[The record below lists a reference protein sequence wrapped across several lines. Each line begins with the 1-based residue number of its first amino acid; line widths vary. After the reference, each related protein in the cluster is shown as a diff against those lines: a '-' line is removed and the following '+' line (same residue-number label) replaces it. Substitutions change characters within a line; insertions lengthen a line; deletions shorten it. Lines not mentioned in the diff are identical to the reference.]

1 MQYVRASQ
9 AMQDPGQLVQ
19 VDVGS
24 GNLPIGQLEMQV
36 LSLRKKLALHAVQL
50 VVIKEHTAQ
59 LVLQVSQV

>member
-1 MQYVRASQ
+1 
-9 AMQDPGQLVQ
+9 MQDPGQLVQ